1 MRNMHLQSKLYKIFT
16 ISIVVAFLLTAH
28 VCRAETSKNVY
39 IYYDPSYRNAWLSVA
54 DSDTIVKFVPET
66 LAKYGISCEIVD
78 AKRLAEMVSNLQEA
92 PNTVILMAQD
102 VAPDTVWTGARDSP
116 IQLWIEAGGTLIW
129 TGDWEFYY
137 IGFSN
142 YTIIHQPYIE
152 SIVFGMI
159 TVTAFADNTEVK
171 PTELGRKIMPS
182 FESYRTDRPAY
193 ASIAETFEC
202 EIYGLSDDG
211 VYAEP
216 VLIKVGEGA
225 VVKICM
231 TGGRVD
237 STTRSILICEF
248 ILNRIFNMGGVKVE
262 KPFPTTPVVVGVAIA
277 VAVVVLIVYFM
288 KRR

>member
-1 MRNMHLQSKLYKIFT
+1 MHVGLKHL
-16 ISIVVAFLLTAH
+16 
-28 VCRAETSKNVY
+28 KNVY
-39 IYYDPSYRNAWLSVA
+39 IYYDSSYRNSWLSVA

-66 LAKYGISCEIVD
+66 LAKYGVSCEIVD
-78 AKRLAEMVSNLQEA
+78 AKRLAEIVSNLQEA
-92 PNTVILMAQD
+92 SNTVILMAQD
-102 VAPDTVWTGARDSP
+102 VAPDTVWTGTRNSP

-142 YTIIHQPYIE
+142 YTNIHQPYIE
-152 SIVFGMI
+152 NIVFGMI
-159 TVTAFADNTEVK
+159 TVTAVADNTEVK

-216 VLIKVGEGA
+216 VLIKVGKGA

-231 TGGRVD
+231 TGGRID

-248 ILNRIFNMGGVKVE
+248 ILNKIFNMGGVKVE
-262 KPFPTTPVVVGVAIA
+262 KPFPTIPLVVGVAIV
-277 VAVVVLIVYFM
+277 VAVVILIVYFM
-288 KRR
+288 RRR

>member
-1 MRNMHLQSKLYKIFT
+1 MYSQNKLYKSFT
-16 ISIVVAFLLTAH
+16 VLMFITFLSLIYM
-28 VCRAETSKNVY
+28 CEAEESKNIY
-39 IYYDPSYRNAWLSVA
+39 IYYDSSYRNSWLSIT
-54 DSDTIVKFVPET
+54 DSDTLAKFVPET

-78 AKRLAEMVSNLQEA
+78 AKQLAEIVSHLEDA
-92 PNTVILMAQD
+92 SNTVILMAMD

-142 YTIIHQPYIE
+142 YTNVHQSYIE
-152 SIVFGMI
+152 NIVFGMI

-171 PTELGRKIMPS
+171 STELGRRIMPS
-182 FESYRTDRPAY
+182 FEGYVTDRPAY

-216 VLIKVGEGA
+216 VLIKLGMGA
-225 VVKICM
+225 IVKICM
-231 TGGRVD
+231 TGGDVD
-237 STTRSILICEF
+237 STTRATLICEF
-248 ILNRIFNMGGVKVE
+248 ILNRVFNMGGVKIE
-262 KPFPTTPVVVGVAIA
+262 KPFPTIPIVIGVAITIAA
-277 VAVVVLIVYFM
+277 VALIVYLM
-288 KRR
+288 RRR

>member
-1 MRNMHLQSKLYKIFT
+1 MRDMHLQSKLYKILM
-16 ISIVVAFLLTAH
+16 ILIVVALLSTSH
-28 VCRAETSKNVY
+28 VCKAETSKNVY
-39 IYYDPSYRNAWLSVA
+39 IYYDSSYRNSWLSVA

-66 LAKYGISCEIVD
+66 LAKYGVSCEIVD
-78 AKRLAEMVSNLQEA
+78 AKRLAEIVSNIQDA
-92 PNTVILMAQD
+92 SNTVILMAQD
-102 VAPDTVWTGARDSP
+102 VAPDTVWTGTRDSP

-142 YTIIHQPYIE
+142 YTNIHQPYIE
-152 SIVFGMI
+152 NVVFGMI
-159 TVTAFADNTEVK
+159 TVTASADNTEVK
-171 PTELGRKIMPS
+171 PTELGRRVMPS

-193 ASIAETFEC
+193 ASITETFEC

-216 VLIKVGEGA
+216 VLIKVGKGA

-231 TGGRVD
+231 TGGDVD

-248 ILNRIFNMGGVKVE
+248 ILNGIFNMGGVKVE
-262 KPFPTTPVVVGVAIA
+262 KPFPTIPIVVGVAIA
-277 VAVVVLIVYFM
+277 IAAVVLIVYFM
-288 KRR
+288 RRR